1 MGEFKE
7 QNMINLEDISS
18 NINHNSKY
26 FININNIVK
35 GLESFQL
42 DVDDEAKIRLGQSIH
57 KKSDSNNCQ
66 FIMKDYE
73 KNIIGIGF
81 IKNNYI
87 KPKRL
92 LNFKE

>member
-1 MGEFKE
+1 MA
-7 QNMINLEDISS
+7 LLW
-18 NINHNSKY
+18 
-26 FININNIVK
+26 NINNIVK

-42 DVDDEAKIRLGQSIH
+42 DVGDEAKIRLGQSIH
-57 KKSDSNNCQ
+57 KKSGSNNCQ
-66 FIMKDYE
+66 VIMKDYE
-73 KNIIGIGF
+73 KNVIGIGF